1 MLGGNCGVLHPEKKE
16 AALSSGVTALKTKLT
31 FSPTS
36 YLSKGPPES
45 KKLKD
50 FSLALNTR
58 SGYFCHMV
66 SGIHIRVLLSLGAPG
81 LDSLY
86 LGIVVVT
93 KSFLCLVKGHRL
105 SELPIAL

>member
-1 MLGGNCGVLHPEKKE
+1 
-16 AALSSGVTALKTKLT
+16 
-31 FSPTS
+31 
-36 YLSKGPPES
+36 
-45 KKLKD
+45 
-50 FSLALNTR
+50 
-58 SGYFCHMV
+58 MV